1 MERRAQDEGERTAEL
16 RATTV
21 SRPAIR
27 AHWEDG
33 GGLTAPMPDSKTCV
47 IGRGDD
53 VDIVIDHPT
62 ISRRHA
68 VLHRDGGLY
77 VEDLGSSN
85 GTKFRGKAIPSGER
99 VAVGW
104 NEPILLGAVMLM
116 VVPGGIP
123 AGTANEKTPPVDP
136 RRTAMDDVARLVS
149 LVAPT
154 DMSVLLLGETGAGK
168 GFFARQIHER
178 SKRASAPWLHLN
190 CAALPENLLESE
202 LFGYERG
209 AFSGAAQAKPGLLEN
224 ASGGTVFLDEI
235 GEMPPAIQAKLL
247 LAIERREVTRLGALK
262 ARAFNV
268 RFISATNKELDGI
281 TSGAATAGSS
291 FRADLY
297 FRLAGLPITIPPL
310 RERLDELP
318 SLVGRL
324 LAEAA
329 TKAGRAEPAITVAA
343 MKAIKAYAWPGN
355 VRELATV
362 LERALLWCGD
372 TLDEQHVVTGPAGRP
387 KPPRPPSDPPPSQ
400 RATPIAAA
408 PVHAPAI
415 PPAAPSQP
423 RVPRPLAREV
433 EELERRGIIDALEAC
448 GGNQSRAAE
457 MLGIARRTL
466 ISRMIAFGLPRP
478 RKG

>member
-1 MERRAQDEGERTAEL
+1 
-16 RATTV
+16 
-21 SRPAIR
+21 
-27 AHWEDG
+27 
-33 GGLTAPMPDSKTCV
+33 MPDAKVCV
-47 IGRGDD
+47 IGRGHDAD
-53 VDIVIDHPT
+53 VVIDHT
-62 ISRRHA
+62 TVSRRHA
-68 VLHRDGGLY
+68 VLHREGGNLF
-77 VEDLGSSN
+77 VEDLGSAN
-85 GTKFRGKAIPSGER
+85 GTTFRGKPVAPGDR

-104 NEPILLGAVMLM
+104 SEPILLGAAML
-116 VVPGGIP
+116 VVLPGGTP
-123 AGTANEKTPPVDP
+123 AATANEKTPPVDP
-136 RRTAMDDVARLVS
+136 RRTAMDGVARLVS

-168 GFFARQIHER
+168 GFFARQIHES
-178 SKRASAPWLHLN
+178 SKRATAPWLHIN

-235 GEMPPAIQAKLL
+235 GEMPPGIQAKLL

-262 ARAFNV
+262 ARGFNV
-268 RFISATNKELDGI
+268 RFISATNRDLDGSP
-281 TSGAATAGSS
+281 TNA

-318 SLVGRL
+318 YLVGRL
-324 LAEAA
+324 LADAA
-329 TKAGRAEPAITVAA
+329 TKVGRAEPAISAGA
-343 MKAIKAYAWPGN
+343 MQAIRAYPWPGN

-372 TLDEQHVVTGPAGRP
+372 TITEEHVVTGPAGRHRAH
-387 KPPRPPSDPPPSQ
+387 KPPSDPPPSQ
-400 RATPIAAA
+400 VATPAVPVAAA
-408 PVHAPAI
+408 
-415 PPAAPSQP
+415 SQA
-423 RVPRPLAREV
+423 RRPLAQEV
-433 EELERRGIIDALEAC
+433 EELERRQIIDALEAC

-466 ISRMIAFGLPRP
+466 ISRMISFGLPRP